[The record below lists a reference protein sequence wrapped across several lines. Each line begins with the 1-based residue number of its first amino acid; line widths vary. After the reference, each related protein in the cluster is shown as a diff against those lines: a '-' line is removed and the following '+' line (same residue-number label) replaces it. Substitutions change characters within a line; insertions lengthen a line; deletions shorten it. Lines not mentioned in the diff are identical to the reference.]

1 MKAVVTIFQFRRAV
15 LPYLFMRYCYP
26 VMKQAFPGSLDVWII
41 QDTGLAKG
49 NIHTSAK
56 VYSDAKRRLIAQW
69 TDEGR
74 YAGATIVRHDEPLDP
89 RYPQL
94 LPSYRIGMEIALRE
108 RADFHLWLEDDAIV
122 LDRECGQWGKLLA
135 GRDAGVYQRVQN
147 ICPAFFVSTPAF
159 DTRLLPIVRERNVDG
174 IHQPFDDTQGWRPS
188 VGEIEYYTTWACKT
202 DRALLNPASVA
213 RVHRRPESHQLVQ
226 FVRHIAPR
234 EMGLLNIDFPWI
246 TAKSRL
252 YGMALRLT
260 GLKP

>member
-49 NIHTSAK
+49 NIHTSAN
-56 VYSDAKRRLIAQW
+56 VYSDAKRHLIAQW
-69 TDEGR
+69 TEEGR
-74 YAGATIVRHDEPLDP
+74 YAGATIVRHNEPLDP

-122 LDRECGQWGKLLA
+122 LDRECGQWGNLLA
-135 GRDAGVYQRVQN
+135 GKDAGLYRRDQY
-147 ICPAFFVSTPAF
+147 ICPAYVVSTRAF
-159 DTRLLPIVRERNVDG
+159 DTRLLPIVRDRNVEG
-174 IHQPFDDTQGWRPS
+174 IHQLFDNTRGWRPS
-188 VGEIEYYTTWACKT
+188 VGEIEYYTTWACKSE
-202 DRALLNPASVA
+202 RALLDPASGA
-213 RVHRRPESHQLVQ
+213 RVHSRPESHQLVQ
-226 FVRHIAPR
+226 FVRNIAPHEAR
-234 EMGLLNIDFPWI
+234 LLNIDFPWI

-260 GLKP
+260 GSKP